1 MGHDQ
6 SRRMGHEQPD
16 HDPATLR
23 RVRAKEFER
32 VVVARTGEP
41 PQVVG
46 EYRVD
51 GRPWRARRVFGA
63 WHGFS
68 GEE

>member
-6 SRRMGHEQPD
+6 SRRMGNEYPD
-16 HDPATLR
+16 HDPAARR
-23 RVRAKEFER
+23 RVRAEEFER

-46 EYRVD
+46 EDRVN
-51 GRPWRARRVFGA
+51 GRPGRGLGVIGA